1 MKKSVLFMKSKA
13 AEKAGKSW
21 FSGFTSM
28 ISKGLVIA
36 SCALFFAQK
45 TNAQI
50 AITVTGNN
58 NTTPALASTYTSM
71 ASALV
76 DLNNVSAMSGPVV
89 LTCASGSS
97 ETAPVKGFV
106 LGSASLNAAVSAVNS
121 ITINKSGAG
130 AVTINASV
138 GTSNG
143 ATASPDGM
151 FYLNGADFVTID
163 GLTFN
168 DANSATATVAM
179 EFGVA
184 LFKLNAGDG
193 SNNNTIQNCVFNMQR
208 INNNAGSGPMF
219 DGSMGIMVVNST
231 ALAATTNLTPTNGGT
246 IPTNGTNSN
255 NKFYSNTINGGNI
268 GIALNGFAATIGV
281 GPAPIATTF
290 LGDINNDI
298 GGSTVANGN
307 SILNYGGGAATNP
320 AAGIRLQ
327 NQWSANVSNNIVNN
341 NNGTGINH
349 ATTLRGIFVQAAA
362 SANTSI
368 NNNTLTVKSGAATSQ
383 MSFIENASGGTAL
396 GNTVSISNNIFT
408 NCTYSTQTSGAV
420 YGIWN
425 NATTPENLIISGNIF
440 NPITLNNTAG
450 TGAVYFINNTSAV
463 KNETITANQ
472 FINQSLKTTGAIYLI
487 NNSYSAPANGIKSIT
502 SNSVITGLVRT
513 AAGGAFYGYYDFGS
527 SPSTVVHTIA
537 NNNFSNVNNNT
548 SASLF
553 YGFYSRDYS
562 GSNPTLNCYN
572 NVLSSITYSGTGSF
586 YGFYL
591 GGFSG
596 TIASPN
602 AVYNNIVSNINSG
615 SSSAI
620 QYAFAIDAQNLYLD
634 VYNNSITS
642 NTLTATAGRF
652 AGIYALGSSNLA
664 KIYNNTITNL
674 LGAPLAATSGV
685 ELDGVWIGGGT
696 QMNVYQN
703 KINSFT
709 TPGSV
714 FGYTVSGGTQIN
726 IYEHKVIGANDY
738 SINNLNSLGFLNTN
752 VVEGI
757 RVNAGTTVNIF
768 KNNIYNLNNTGNPIS
783 PNNSVVNGLSF
794 SGGTTV
800 NAYNNLISNLN
811 TPNLSFIDN
820 LRGISV
826 SSSGAGT
833 SYNLYNNTIFLNGTS
848 TAANFGSSG
857 VYHAGSATSTI
868 AKLDL
873 QNNIVINNSS
883 AIGAG
888 IVAAFKRNNGA
899 TAGSLANYANT
910 SNKNLFL
917 AGTPSTSNLIFH
929 DGVASAQTMSAYIA
943 GAYTSGTVA
952 PRDANS
958 FTESAFN
965 PATFF
970 TSTAPTNANYLQPQN
985 GLVTQAESGGNN
997 LTSVFTDDYA
1007 GLTRPVAP
1015 GTSYDLGAWEFTG
1028 TTPAPVILFSSS
1040 TPTFSPS
1047 QCVAASR
1054 TIDVNITSAAG
1065 TVTSATLYYSFNGVA
1080 QTPVTMTNASS
1091 SLWTGV
1097 INAATPGNAIVTWSV
1112 VSFNSLGLNASFIGT
1127 SYSDE
1132 PTTGITASATAVPNP
1147 VCAGST
1153 STLSLSYFNNS
1164 AASPTYALPPAVTN
1178 PTSDEDFANVTIA
1191 NGANIILNNS
1201 SANNSLIGTI
1211 GTAAGTPGSYS
1222 DFTSFGTYVLNKGV
1236 AYTFSLSSSTSGPTN
1251 WNNALAMYIDYNRNG
1266 VFTDAGELVYTSPAT
1281 ISGPHTRTGGF
1292 TVPAFASFG
1301 LTRMRVISNE
1311 GLITSP
1317 TQFVS
1322 YGEYE
1327 EYSINIQPLT
1337 SGLTWYESTNLIGTS
1352 NPQTTIV
1359 NASAT
1364 YTGTAILSGC
1374 PISGTVAIVAN
1385 PLPTAVTAANSSQCG
1400 LGVPTASVN
1409 DANGFTTPNY
1419 NWYNAATGGTLLQSS
1434 SANTY
1439 TTAIATSSVFYV
1451 SVANPTTNCESP
1463 LTAVTVSV
1471 TIPDPVSV
1479 VSTASAICLNQSF
1492 TLTASNTAAS
1502 PVQNYAY
1509 SWLCSTPGSGATV
1522 AASGSQVVITP
1533 SAPGNFAYTLTG
1545 VDLPCVTTTVIT
1557 VNVNPNPV
1565 ITLAEVS
1572 PTVVCSNN
1580 TVSLTAQSIPAQTA
1594 TSSASGNGTLFNSSS
1609 AYPSPFGN
1617 YYWGAKQQFLFT
1629 AAELTAMGLVQG
1641 NITSIAFDI
1650 QTAVTTP
1657 LTNYYVSAKSSTLT
1671 TLTTTFETGL
1681 TTLFNAPTY
1690 VPSSGLG
1697 YANNTINFNTPFYW
1711 NGTTGIVFEIC
1722 FNNGSWTNNASCYYT
1737 TTTNGSCVY
1746 FNQDAAGVCANP
1758 TGVVSSNRP
1767 NIKLGGQVGV
1777 NLTNNYSWSWVPTT
1791 PAINT
1796 ASGTI
1801 VPTNLTS
1808 SPVTNVYTVTSTNL
1822 ATGCF
1827 ATASVSLLV
1836 NPLPTSPVATNTS
1849 QCGFGVPTS
1858 SVSGGINYNWYAS
1871 PTSTNILQ
1879 SGPSNNFS
1887 SPIGATTT
1895 WYVAAFDN
1903 ACESATRTPVTSTVV
1918 IPDPVAATTNS
1929 VNLCVG
1935 GTNSVVL
1942 NAVQTGTTNAYFFTW
1957 NATPVLGSGMPSP
1970 VTGISQIVTPTLPGS
1985 YVYNVTAFDGVCTT
1999 LSTVTVNLSN
2009 PPVITTASVN
2019 ITPSV
2024 ACSGTPVN
2032 LNAYAVTPTP
2042 SYALPP
2048 AVGQPLADEDF
2059 ANVTIAD
2066 GSNIILNNTTANG
2079 SLVGTIGTALGT
2091 PGGYSDFTSFGP
2103 YNLNMGQ
2110 AYTFSLSSSTSGT
2123 SYLNALAMYIDYN
2136 RNGVFTDAGE
2146 LVYTSPTTISGP
2158 HTVSGT
2164 FTVPTTANFGVTRM
2178 RLISNEGFINSPT
2191 QAVTWGEYEE
2201 YTINLIDLGTNNC
2214 TWQWNPGAIN
2224 SNTAIVT
2231 ALNTSTIVANQIYTA
2246 TATNSVTGCS
2256 NTATVSLVV
2265 NPLPSAPLTF
2275 DASQCGIGIST
2286 ASVSGS
2292 TNYNWYATPTSTSII
2307 QSGSSSNFTNA
2318 ISSTTS
2324 WYVSAFDGL
2333 CESAPRVTL
2342 TGTVTTPPVLS
2353 VNTPTG
2359 NVCANSIYT
2368 LTVSSPTANFSSY
2381 VWSPVTNLY
2390 TDAAATVSYT
2400 GGSAQTL
2407 YYYSTS
2413 GGVSNY
2419 TVSSTNTLTGCSNA
2433 VTFSL
2438 STELPTLTA
2447 SANPTVICS
2456 GAPVNLN
2463 GVSYVL
2469 GPQTVPTGYC
2479 TPTNSGSACI
2489 NLVSINQLL
2498 RNSAC
2503 EAGNY
2508 VDVLPS
2514 ITTTNLNPG
2523 SSYTFSIT
2531 TNGTAIVS
2539 VWFDWNR
2546 NGVFEPTEWYQP
2558 YINAAAGS
2566 VVVTVPSNANFGLT
2580 KMRVRSR
2587 LNGNTNGSGDAC
2599 LNMGSG
2605 ETEDYT
2611 INIMNDVTSSYS
2623 WQWNPGAI
2631 NSNTAI
2637 VNPVNA
2643 GSAPTTQ
2650 IYTLSI
2656 TNPTT
2661 GCSATATVGIL
2672 VNPIPATPVAS
2683 NSVQCGSGI
2692 PTASVSG
2699 PTNFNWYAAPAST
2712 TIIQSGASTNFT
2724 NSINATTTWYV
2735 VSYDGTCE
2743 SPAVALTQSV
2753 TPAPAL
2759 TVLSPTAAT
2768 CANAIQTLSVTST
2781 LSSYASYIWAS
2792 NANLFTDA
2800 AATIPYTGGSAAI
2813 LYYSSNT
2820 NGATNYT
2827 VTGSNTVTGCANAVT
2842 FSVTTDLPP
2851 ITAFSI
2857 PTVICSGANVNL
2869 FGQSLVF
2876 GPQTSTTYVA
2886 PPAVSSPLADED
2898 FGNITISQG
2907 ANVILNNTTGYN
2919 SLVGTIGTAVGTP
2932 GGYSD
2937 FTSFGPYNLSKG
2949 QFYNFSLSSIQPGNF
2964 SNALA
2969 IYIDYNRNGV
2979 FTDLGEQVYTSAVT
2993 TPGPHTETGIFSVP
3007 ATASLGVTRMRVIS
3021 NEGLINSSTQAVT
3034 WGEYEEY
3041 TVNIV
3046 NNITSSY
3053 AWQWNP
3059 GAINSNNAAV
3069 NPVNTSA
3076 IPANQVYTVTLTNT
3090 LTGCSNTA
3098 PVSIL
3103 VNPIPTVSIVS
3114 SNSLICTGNSAT
3126 LTGAGAT
3133 NYTWT
3138 TFGNTP
3144 SITVTP
3150 SATVVYTL
3158 TGESFNCSSSTTATL
3173 QVNVTPTVSAVSS
3186 SSAICAGSN
3195 ATLTASGATSYTW
3208 AGVGTTSA
3216 VTVAPS
3222 TTTVYSV
3229 VGETNGC
3236 SNTTTISLTANPVP
3250 TVSAAS
3256 SNSLMCIGSTATL
3269 TAAGATN
3276 YTWSSSG
3283 TASTETVSPS
3293 ATSVYTVTGE
3303 TNNCTNTA
3311 TVSVSINTIIPTVT
3325 AATSNATLCA
3335 GLPATLT
3342 AAGAI
3347 NYTWTS
3353 VGNTQAVTVN
3363 PTVTTI
3369 YTVTGE
3375 DNACT
3380 NTATVAIAVTPNP
3393 LVVVTPSSSAI
3404 CIGSSATLTASGA
3417 NTYTWTNFGNTTS
3430 ISITPTSTA
3439 IYTVTGEAGSC
3450 VTTVTVPLFVNI
3462 IPTVTAVS
3470 SSPYVCIG
3478 SSATLTAG
3486 GAINYTWTTIGNTQT
3501 VSVIPISSTIFSV
3514 TGEANGCYNTTTVS
3528 VGVGSVTPVVSVSAS
3543 SPSICS
3549 GNSATLTAS
3558 GANTYTWNPIA
3569 TSSVVIVNPSA
3580 NTSYTV
3586 TGEIDGCKNTTTLS
3600 LNVIPTPTVS
3610 ASASQTVLCV
3620 TGETG
3625 SSILTASSS
3634 AASYSWSNGST
3645 TSSIAVTPTLTTTY
3659 SVTVTNAGCSSAATV
3674 TVNVTDCTG
3683 LQEQFAGAINIY
3695 PNPTN
3700 GVVNVAINSQFV
3712 GTASIEVYDV
3722 IGKLLIQENLVSEVT
3737 TVNTSKL
3744 KQGIYMFKVVNDNQT
3759 IKVSRIIKQ

>member
-1 MKKSVLFMKSKA
+1 
-13 AEKAGKSW
+13 
-21 FSGFTSM
+21 
-28 ISKGLVIA
+28 
-36 SCALFFAQK
+36 
-45 TNAQI
+45 
-50 AITVTGNN
+50 
-58 NTTPALASTYTSM
+58 
-71 ASALV
+71 
-76 DLNNVSAMSGPVV
+76 
-89 LTCASGSS
+89 
-97 ETAPVKGFV
+97 
-106 LGSASLNAAVSAVNS
+106 
-121 ITINKSGAG
+121 
-130 AVTINASV
+130 
-138 GTSNG
+138 
-143 ATASPDGM
+143 M
-151 FYLNGADFVTID
+151 FYLDGADFVTID

-168 DANSATATVAM
+168 DANSASATVAM
-179 EFGVA
+179 EFGIA

-231 ALAATTNLTPTNGGT
+231 ATAAVTALLPTNGGT

-268 GIALNGFAATIGV
+268 GIALNGFAATLGV
-281 GPAPIATTF
+281 GPSPVASTF

-298 GGSTVANGN
+298 GGSSTANGN
-307 SILNYGGGAATNP
+307 SILNFGGGAITSP
-320 AAGIRLQ
+320 AAGIRIQ

-349 ATTLRGIFVQAAA
+349 ATTLRGIFVQGAT
-362 SANTSI
+362 SANTAI
-368 NNNTLTVKSGAATSQ
+368 NNNTLTVKSGATASQ
-383 MSFIENASGGTAL
+383 MSFIENAAGATAL

-408 NCTYSTQTSGAV
+408 NCTYSTQTSGAI
-420 YGIWN
+420 YGIYN
-425 NATTPENLIISGNIF
+425 LSASPTNLIINGNIF

-450 TGAVYFINNTSAV
+450 TGAIYYIYNNGAAV
-463 KNETITANQ
+463 NSSITANQ
-472 FINQSLKTTGAIYLI
+472 FVNQGVKTSGVIYI
-487 NNSYSAPANGIKSIT
+487 IFNSYSAPINGSKLVQ
-502 SNSVITGLVRT
+502 SNSIVGTFART
-513 AAGGAFYGYYDFGS
+513 APTSGTFYGYYDLGS
-527 SPSTVVHTIA
+527 SQNTSTITIA
-537 NNNFSNVNNNT
+537 NNNFSNINNST
-548 SASLF
+548 GTGSF
-553 YGFYSRDYS
+553 YGIYSSSYLT
-562 GSNPTLNCYN
+562 NPYPTFTAYN
-572 NVLSSITYSGTGSF
+572 NVLSSVTYSGTGLF
-586 YGFYL
+586 YGMFFNGV
-591 GGFSG
+591 GGTSLTPCG
-596 TIASPN
+596 
-602 AVYNNIVSNINSG
+602 VYNNTVSNIYSG
-615 SSSAI
+615 SSSTT
-620 QYAFAIDAQNLYLD
+620 QHAFYLGAQNNYLD
-634 VYNNSITS
+634 FYNNTVTS
-642 NTLTATAGRF
+642 NTLVAPAGRH
-652 AGIYALGSSNLA
+652 AGIYALGTQNNA
-664 KIYNNTITNL
+664 RIYNNSITNL
-674 LGAPLAATSGV
+674 LGAPLTATTGV
-685 ELDGVWIGGGT
+685 ELDGIWVSGGT
-696 QMNVYQN
+696 KMDLYQN

-709 TPGSV
+709 TRGSV

-726 IYEHKVIGANDY
+726 IYEHKVIGADDY
-738 SINNLNSLGFLNTN
+738 SIYNLNSLGFLNTN

-757 RVNAGTTVNIF
+757 RVNNGTTVNIF

-783 PNNSVVNGLSF
+783 PNNSVLNGLSF

-820 LRGISV
+820 LRGVSV
-826 SSSGAGT
+826 SATGLNT

-857 VYHAGSATSTI
+857 IYHAGSATSTT

-917 AGTPSTSNLIFH
+917 AGTPSAANLIFY
-929 DGVASAQTMSAYIA
+929 DGLASAQTMSAYIA

-965 PATFF
+965 AATFF
-970 TSTAPTNANYLQPQN
+970 TSTTPNNANYLQPQN

-997 LTSVFTDDYA
+997 ITSVFTDDYA
-1007 GLTRPVAP
+1007 GLTRPVTP

-1028 TTPAPVILFSSS
+1028 TTPAPVILFSST
-1040 TPTFSPS
+1040 TPSLTPQ

-1054 TIDVNITSAAG
+1054 TIDVNITSAAS

-1080 QTPVTMTNASS
+1080 QTPVTMVNSS
-1091 SLWTGV
+1091 STLWTGV
-1097 INAATPGNAIVTWSV
+1097 INAATPGNAVVTWSV
-1112 VSFNSLGLNASFIGT
+1112 VSFNSLGLNSSYIGT

-1153 STLSLSYFNNS
+1153 STLSLSYFNGSS
-1164 AASPTYALPPAVTN
+1164 APPTYITPSVSSPTT
-1178 PTSDEDFANVTIA
+1178 DEDFANVTIV
-1191 NGANIILNNS
+1191 NGANVVLNNS
-1201 SANNSLIGTI
+1201 SVPNSLGGTI
-1211 GTAAGTPGSYS
+1211 GTAIGTPGGYS
-1222 DFTSFGTYVLNKGV
+1222 DFTAYGPYILNKGV
-1236 AYTFSLSSSTSGPTN
+1236 SYSFSLTSSTAGGN
-1251 WNNALAMYIDYNRNG
+1251 FNNALAMYIDYNRNG
-1266 VFTDAGELVYTSPAT
+1266 VYTDAGELVYTSPAT
-1281 ISGPHTRTGGF
+1281 IVGPHTRTGSF

-1317 TQFVS
+1317 TQAITW
-1322 YGEYE
+1322 GEYE
-1327 EYSINIQPLT
+1327 EYSINIQPIT
-1337 SGLTWYESTNLIGTS
+1337 SGLTWYESANVIGTS
-1352 NPQTTIV
+1352 NPQTTTV

-1364 YTGTAILSGC
+1364 YTGTVLLSGC

-1385 PLPTAVTAANSSQCG
+1385 PLPSAVTAANSSQCG

-1409 DANGFTTPNY
+1409 DANGFTAPNY
-1419 NWYNAATGGTLLQSS
+1419 NWYSAATGGTLLQSS
-1434 SANTY
+1434 AANSY
-1439 TTAIATSSVFYV
+1439 TTAISTSSVFYV
-1451 SVANPTTNCESP
+1451 AVANPTTNCESS
-1463 LTAVTVSV
+1463 LTAVSVSV

-1479 VSTASAICLNQSF
+1479 VSTASAICLNQNF

-1545 VDLPCVTTTVIT
+1545 VDLPCVTTTVVT
-1557 VNVNPNPV
+1557 VNVNPNPTISNAFVTPTV
-1565 ITLAEVS
+1565 ICSGETTSLVANSIISGPATS
-1572 PTVVCSNN
+1572 PTYALPPTVSSPLADEDFANVTIANGSNIILNN
-1580 TVSLTAQSIPAQTA
+1580 TTPANSLVGTIGTAIGNPGDYSDF
-1594 TSSASGNGTLFNSSS
+1594 TSFGPYDLQIGQAYTFSLSSS
-1609 AYPSPFGN
+1609 TAGGN
-1617 YYWGAKQQFLFT
+1617 YGNSLAMYIDYNRNGVFTDAGEQVYTSPGTIIGPHTRTGSFTVPLSANFGVTRMRVISHEGLIGSPTQPVTWGEYEEYTINL
-1629 AAELTAMGLVQG
+1629 LS
-1641 NITSIAFDI
+1641 NIT
-1650 QTAVTTP
+1650 
-1657 LTNYYVSAKSSTLT
+1657 
-1671 TLTTTFETGL
+1671 
-1681 TTLFNAPTY
+1681 
-1690 VPSSGLG
+1690 
-1697 YANNTINFNTPFYW
+1697 NNF
-1711 NGTTGIVFEIC
+1711 
-1722 FNNGSWTNNASCYYT
+1722 
-1737 TTTNGSCVY
+1737 
-1746 FNQDAAGVCANP
+1746 
-1758 TGVVSSNRP
+1758 
-1767 NIKLGGQVGV
+1767 
-1777 NLTNNYSWSWVPTT
+1777 SWSWVPTT

-1796 ASGTI
+1796 ASGTTI
-1801 VPTNLTS
+1801 PTNITS
-1808 SPVTNVYTVTSTNL
+1808 SPVTTIYTVTSTNL

-1836 NPLPTSPVATNTS
+1836 NPLPTAPVATNTS

-1858 SVSGGINYNWYAS
+1858 SVSGGINYNWYSS
-1871 PTSTNILQ
+1871 PTSTNIIQ

-1903 ACESATRTPVTSTVV
+1903 ACESSPRTPVTTTVV
-1918 IPDPVAATTNS
+1918 IPDPVTATTSS

-1942 NAVQTGTTNAYFFTW
+1942 TAVQTGSTNAYAFTW
-1957 NATPVLGSGMPSP
+1957 NASPVLGSGMPSP
-1970 VTGISQIVTPTLPGS
+1970 VIGSGQIVTPTLPGS
-1985 YVYNVTAFDGVCTT
+1985 YVYNLTAFDGVCTT
-1999 LSTVTVNLSN
+1999 LSTVTVNLN
-2009 PPVITTASVN
+2009 NLPVILPTAVS

-2024 ACSGTPVN
+2024 VCSGSTVN
-2032 LNAYAVTPTP
+2032 LSAYAQPPVPNYSAPPTV
-2042 SYALPP
+2042 SS
-2048 AVGQPLADEDF
+2048 PLADEDF

-2066 GSNIILNNTTANG
+2066 GSTIILNNTTANG
-2079 SLVGTIGTALGT
+2079 SLVGNIGTAVGT
-2091 PGGYSDFTSFGP
+2091 PGGYSDFTAFGP
-2103 YNLNMGQ
+2103 YNLNLGQ

-2123 SYLNALAMYIDYN
+2123 FYNNALAMYIDYN
-2136 RNGVFTDAGE
+2136 KNGLFNDPGE

-2158 HTVSGT
+2158 HTVSGS
-2164 FTVPTTANFGVTRM
+2164 FTVPVGAISGLTRM
-2178 RLISNEGFINSPT
+2178 RVISNEGLINSPT

-2201 YTINLIDLGTNNC
+2201 YTINLVDLGLNNV

-2231 ALNTSTIVANQIYTA
+2231 ALNTGTVVSNQIYSVTA
-2246 TATNSVTGCS
+2246 TSTITGCS
-2256 NTATVSLVV
+2256 NTETVSLVV
-2265 NPLPSAPLTF
+2265 NPLPAAPLTF
-2275 DASQCGIGIST
+2275 DATQCGIGIST

-2292 TNYNWYATPTSTSII
+2292 TNYNWYATSTSTSII
-2307 QSGSSSNFTNA
+2307 QSGSSPNFTNA

-2359 NVCANSIYT
+2359 TVCANSIYS
-2368 LTVSSPTANFSSY
+2368 LTVSSPIANFSSY
-2381 VWSPVTNLY
+2381 VWTPTTNLY

-2407 YYYSTS
+2407 YYYTTT
-2413 GGVSNY
+2413 GGASNY

-2463 GVSYVL
+2463 GVSFAL
-2469 GPQTVPTGYC
+2469 GPQTVPAGYC
-2479 TPTNSGSACI
+2479 PASNAGSACI

-2498 RNSAC
+2498 RNSVC

-2514 ITTTNLNPG
+2514 ITTTNLNLG
-2523 SSYTFSIT
+2523 GSYTFSIT
-2531 TNGTAIVS
+2531 TNASAIVS

-2546 NGVFEPTEWYQP
+2546 NGVFEPSEWYQP
-2558 YINAAAGS
+2558 YTTGTGGS
-2566 VVVTVPSNANFGLT
+2566 ALVTVPVNASSGLT

-2587 LNGNTNGSGDAC
+2587 LSGNINGSGDGC
-2599 LNMGSG
+2599 TSLGSG

-2611 INIMNDVTSSYS
+2611 INIMNDVSSSYS

-2631 NSNTAI
+2631 NSNTAL
-2637 VNPVNA
+2637 VNPVNT
-2643 GSAPTTQ
+2643 GSLSATQ
-2650 IYTLSI
+2650 IYTLAI

-2672 VNPIPATPVAS
+2672 VNPIPATPVSS
-2683 NSVQCGSGI
+2683 NSIQCGSSI

-2699 PTNFNWYAAPAST
+2699 PTNFNWYAAPTST
-2712 TIIQSGASTNFT
+2712 TIIQAGASTNYT
-2724 NSINATTTWYV
+2724 TSINATTTWYV
-2735 VSYDGTCE
+2735 TSYDGTCE

-2781 LSSYASYIWAS
+2781 LSSYASYVWAS
-2792 NANLFTDA
+2792 TANLFTDA

-2827 VTGSNTVTGCANAVT
+2827 VTGSNTVTGCANVAT
-2842 FSVTTDLPP
+2842 FSVTTDLPN

-2857 PTVICSGANVNL
+2857 PTVVCSGANVNL
-2869 FGQSLVF
+2869 FGQSLVN

-2907 ANVILNNTTGYN
+2907 ANIILNNTTGYN

-3021 NEGLINSSTQAVT
+3021 NEGLINSPTQAIT

-3041 TVNIV
+3041 TVNLV
-3046 NNITSSY
+3046 DNITNSY
-3053 AWQWNP
+3053 SWQWNP
-3059 GAINSNNAAV
+3059 GAINSNNALV

-3076 IPANQVYTVTLTNT
+3076 TPANQVYTVTLTNT
-3090 LTGCSNTA
+3090 LTGCTNSA

-3103 VNPIPTVSIVS
+3103 VNPIPTVSILS
-3114 SNSLICTGNSAT
+3114 SNTLVCTGNSAT

-3138 TFGNTP
+3138 TFGNTS
-3144 SITVTP
+3144 SITITP
-3150 SATVVYTL
+3150 SATAVYTL
-3158 TGESFNCSSSTTATL
+3158 TGESFNCSSSTTTTL

-3186 SSAICAGSN
+3186 SSVICAGSN

-3303 TNNCTNTA
+3303 SNNCTNTA

-3335 GLPATLT
+3335 GFPATLT
-3342 AAGAI
+3342 AGGAI

-3363 PTVTTI
+3363 PTTSVT
-3369 YTVTGE
+3369 YTVIGE
-3375 DNACT
+3375 DNACI

-3417 NTYTWTNFGNTTS
+3417 NTYTWTNIGNTAS

-3549 GNSATLTAS
+3549 GNSATLTAN

-3569 TSSVVIVNPSA
+3569 TTSLVIVNPAS
-3580 NTSYTV
+3580 TTVYTV
-3586 TGEIDGCKNTTTLS
+3586 TGDLNGCKNTATVS
-3600 LNVIPTPTVS
+3600 LNVVQTPTLSV
-3610 ASASQTVLCV
+3610 SASQTVLCV

-3625 SSILTASSS
+3625 SSILTASTS
-3634 AASYSWSNGST
+3634 ATSYSWSNGSIT
-3645 TSSIAVTPTLTTTY
+3645 NSIAVTPTLTTTY
-3659 SVTVTNAGCSSAATV
+3659 SVTVTNAGCSSEAAV

-3683 LQEQFAGAINIY
+3683 LQEQFASAINIY

-3722 IGKLLIQENLVSEVT
+3722 IGKLLINETLVSEVT

>member
-1 MKKSVLFMKSKA
+1 V
-13 AEKAGKSW
+13 
-21 FSGFTSM
+21 TTTVVNVNINPNPT
-28 ISKGLVIA
+28 IS
-36 SCALFFAQK
+36 
-45 TNAQI
+45 NA
-50 AITVTGNN
+50 
-58 NTTPALASTYTSM
+58 
-71 ASALV
+71 
-76 DLNNVSAMSGPVV
+76 
-89 LTCASGSS
+89 
-97 ETAPVKGFV
+97 
-106 LGSASLNAAVSAVNS
+106 
-121 ITINKSGAG
+121 
-130 AVTINASV
+130 
-138 GTSNG
+138 
-143 ATASPDGM
+143 
-151 FYLNGADFVTID
+151 FVTPTVICS
-163 GLTFN
+163 GETTSLV
-168 DANSATATVAM
+168 ANS
-179 EFGVA
+179 
-184 LFKLNAGDG
+184 
-193 SNNNTIQNCVFNMQR
+193 
-208 INNNAGSGPMF
+208 
-219 DGSMGIMVVNST
+219 
-231 ALAATTNLTPTNGGT
+231 
-246 IPTNGTNSN
+246 
-255 NKFYSNTINGGNI
+255 
-268 GIALNGFAATIGV
+268 
-281 GPAPIATTF
+281 
-290 LGDINNDI
+290 
-298 GGSTVANGN
+298 
-307 SILNYGGGAATNP
+307 
-320 AAGIRLQ
+320 
-327 NQWSANVSNNIVNN
+327 
-341 NNGTGINH
+341 
-349 ATTLRGIFVQAAA
+349 
-362 SANTSI
+362 
-368 NNNTLTVKSGAATSQ
+368 
-383 MSFIENASGGTAL
+383 
-396 GNTVSISNNIFT
+396 
-408 NCTYSTQTSGAV
+408 
-420 YGIWN
+420 
-425 NATTPENLIISGNIF
+425 IISGPQTSTTYAAP
-440 NPITLNNTAG
+440 PI
-450 TGAVYFINNTSAV
+450 V
-463 KNETITANQ
+463 
-472 FINQSLKTTGAIYLI
+472 
-487 NNSYSAPANGIKSIT
+487 
-502 SNSVITGLVRT
+502 
-513 AAGGAFYGYYDFGS
+513 S
-527 SPSTVVHTIA
+527 SP
-537 NNNFSNVNNNT
+537 
-548 SASLF
+548 
-553 YGFYSRDYS
+553 
-562 GSNPTLNCYN
+562 
-572 NVLSSITYSGTGSF
+572 
-586 YGFYL
+586 
-591 GGFSG
+591 
-596 TIASPN
+596 
-602 AVYNNIVSNINSG
+602 
-615 SSSAI
+615 
-620 QYAFAIDAQNLYLD
+620 
-634 VYNNSITS
+634 
-642 NTLTATAGRF
+642 
-652 AGIYALGSSNLA
+652 LA
-664 KIYNNTITNL
+664 
-674 LGAPLAATSGV
+674 
-685 ELDGVWIGGGT
+685 
-696 QMNVYQN
+696 
-703 KINSFT
+703 
-709 TPGSV
+709 
-714 FGYTVSGGTQIN
+714 
-726 IYEHKVIGANDY
+726 
-738 SINNLNSLGFLNTN
+738 
-752 VVEGI
+752 
-757 RVNAGTTVNIF
+757 
-768 KNNIYNLNNTGNPIS
+768 
-783 PNNSVVNGLSF
+783 
-794 SGGTTV
+794 
-800 NAYNNLISNLN
+800 
-811 TPNLSFIDN
+811 
-820 LRGISV
+820 
-826 SSSGAGT
+826 
-833 SYNLYNNTIFLNGTS
+833 
-848 TAANFGSSG
+848 
-857 VYHAGSATSTI
+857 
-868 AKLDL
+868 
-873 QNNIVINNSS
+873 
-883 AIGAG
+883 
-888 IVAAFKRNNGA
+888 
-899 TAGSLANYANT
+899 
-910 SNKNLFL
+910 
-917 AGTPSTSNLIFH
+917 
-929 DGVASAQTMSAYIA
+929 
-943 GAYTSGTVA
+943 
-952 PRDANS
+952 
-958 FTESAFN
+958 
-965 PATFF
+965 
-970 TSTAPTNANYLQPQN
+970 
-985 GLVTQAESGGNN
+985 
-997 LTSVFTDDYA
+997 
-1007 GLTRPVAP
+1007 
-1015 GTSYDLGAWEFTG
+1015 
-1028 TTPAPVILFSSS
+1028 
-1040 TPTFSPS
+1040 
-1047 QCVAASR
+1047 
-1054 TIDVNITSAAG
+1054 
-1065 TVTSATLYYSFNGVA
+1065 
-1080 QTPVTMTNASS
+1080 
-1091 SLWTGV
+1091 
-1097 INAATPGNAIVTWSV
+1097 
-1112 VSFNSLGLNASFIGT
+1112 
-1127 SYSDE
+1127 
-1132 PTTGITASATAVPNP
+1132 
-1147 VCAGST
+1147 
-1153 STLSLSYFNNS
+1153 
-1164 AASPTYALPPAVTN
+1164 
-1178 PTSDEDFANVTIA
+1178 DEDFANVTIA
-1191 NGANIILNNS
+1191 NGSNIILNNTTP
-1201 SANNSLIGTI
+1201 ANSLVGSI
-1211 GTAAGTPGSYS
+1211 GTAVGTPGSYS
-1222 DFTSFGTYVLNKGV
+1222 DFTSFGPYDLQIGQ
-1236 AYTFSLSSSTSGPTN
+1236 AYTFSLSSLTAGGIYP
-1251 WNNALAMYIDYNRNG
+1251 NALAMYIDYNRNG
-1266 VFTDAGELVYTSPAT
+1266 VFTDFGEQVYTSPAT
-1281 ISGPHTRTGGF
+1281 ISGPHMRTGSF
-1292 TVPAFASFG
+1292 TVPLSANFG
-1301 LTRMRVISNE
+1301 VTRMRVISNE
-1311 GLITSP
+1311 GLIGSP
-1317 TQFVS
+1317 TQAVTW
-1322 YGEYE
+1322 GEYE
-1327 EYSINIQPLT
+1327 EY
-1337 SGLTWYESTNLIGTS
+1337 
-1352 NPQTTIV
+1352 
-1359 NASAT
+1359 
-1364 YTGTAILSGC
+1364 
-1374 PISGTVAIVAN
+1374 
-1385 PLPTAVTAANSSQCG
+1385 
-1400 LGVPTASVN
+1400 
-1409 DANGFTTPNY
+1409 
-1419 NWYNAATGGTLLQSS
+1419 
-1434 SANTY
+1434 
-1439 TTAIATSSVFYV
+1439 
-1451 SVANPTTNCESP
+1451 
-1463 LTAVTVSV
+1463 
-1471 TIPDPVSV
+1471 
-1479 VSTASAICLNQSF
+1479 
-1492 TLTASNTAAS
+1492 
-1502 PVQNYAY
+1502 
-1509 SWLCSTPGSGATV
+1509 
-1522 AASGSQVVITP
+1522 
-1533 SAPGNFAYTLTG
+1533 
-1545 VDLPCVTTTVIT
+1545 
-1557 VNVNPNPV
+1557 
-1565 ITLAEVS
+1565 
-1572 PTVVCSNN
+1572 
-1580 TVSLTAQSIPAQTA
+1580 
-1594 TSSASGNGTLFNSSS
+1594 
-1609 AYPSPFGN
+1609 
-1617 YYWGAKQQFLFT
+1617 
-1629 AAELTAMGLVQG
+1629 
-1641 NITSIAFDI
+1641 
-1650 QTAVTTP
+1650 
-1657 LTNYYVSAKSSTLT
+1657 
-1671 TLTTTFETGL
+1671 
-1681 TTLFNAPTY
+1681 
-1690 VPSSGLG
+1690 
-1697 YANNTINFNTPFYW
+1697 TINLL
-1711 NGTTGIVFEIC
+1711 
-1722 FNNGSWTNNASCYYT
+1722 
-1737 TTTNGSCVY
+1737 
-1746 FNQDAAGVCANP
+1746 
-1758 TGVVSSNRP
+1758 SN
-1767 NIKLGGQVGV
+1767 I
-1777 NLTNNYSWSWVPTT
+1777 TNNYSWSWTPTT

-1808 SPVTNVYTVTSTNL
+1808 SPATNVYTVTSTNL

-1836 NPLPTSPVATNTS
+1836 NPLPTSPVASNTS

-1887 SPIGATTT
+1887 SPIGSTTT

-1918 IPDPVAATTNS
+1918 IPDPVTATTNS

-1957 NATPVLGSGMPSP
+1957 NATPVLGSGMPAP
-1970 VTGISQIVTPTLPGS
+1970 VTGTSQIVTPTLPGS

-2009 PPVITTASVN
+2009 LPVILSAVVN
-2019 ITPSV
+2019 PTMV
-2024 ACSGTPVN
+2024 CSGSTVN
-2032 LNAYAVTPTP
+2032 LNASAYLPTPT
-2042 SYALPP
+2042 YALPP
-2048 AVGQPLADEDF
+2048 AVSSPLADEDF
-2059 ANVTIAD
+2059 GNVTITQGATTV
-2066 GSNIILNNTTANG
+2066 LNNTSNYNT
-2079 SLVGTIGTALGT
+2079 LVGTIGTATGV
-2091 PGGYSDFTSFGP
+2091 PGSYSDFTSFGP
-2103 YNLNMGQ
+2103 YNLNIGQ
-2110 AYTFSLSSSTSGT
+2110 AYNLSLSSLTGAFN
-2123 SYLNALAMYIDYN
+2123 YNNALAMYIDYN
-2136 RNGVFTDAGE
+2136 KNGVFTDPGE
-2146 LVYTSPTTISGP
+2146 QVYTSTVTTLGA
-2158 HTVSGT
+2158 HTETSSFV
-2164 FTVPTTANFGVTRM
+2164 VPVAALPGLTRM
-2178 RLISNEGFINSPT
+2178 RVISNEGLINSPT
-2191 QAVTWGEYEE
+2191 QFVTWGEYEE
-2201 YTINLIDLGTNNC
+2201 YTLNLVDNDISNY
-2214 TWQWNPGAIN
+2214 TWQWNPGAVN

-2292 TNYNWYATPTSTSII
+2292 TNYNWYSTPTSTSII
-2307 QSGSSSNFTNA
+2307 QTGSSSNFTNA

-2333 CESAPRVTL
+2333 CESAPRVIL

-2359 NVCANSIYT
+2359 TICANSIYS
-2368 LTVSSPTANFSSY
+2368 LTVSSPIANFSSY
-2381 VWSPVTNLY
+2381 VWSPITNLY

-2407 YYYSTS
+2407 YYYSTT
-2413 GGVSNY
+2413 GGASNY

-2433 VTFSL
+2433 ATFSL
-2438 STELPTLTA
+2438 NTELPTLTA

-2531 TNGTAIVS
+2531 SNGPAIVS

-2546 NGVFEPTEWYQP
+2546 NGVFEPSEWYQP
-2558 YINAAAGS
+2558 YTNAAAGS

-2587 LNGNTNGSGDAC
+2587 LNGNINGSGDAC

-2611 INIMNDVTSSYS
+2611 INIMNDVTSNYS

-2650 IYTLSI
+2650 IYTLAI

-2876 GPQTSTTYVA
+2876 GPQTSTTYAA
-2886 PPAVSSPLADED
+2886 PPVVSSPLADED
-2898 FGNITISQG
+2898 LGNITISQG

-2919 SLVGTIGTAVGTP
+2919 SLIGTIGTAVGTP

-2949 QFYNFSLSSIQPGNF
+2949 QFYNFSLSSLTGAFNYN
-2964 SNALA
+2964 NALA

-2993 TPGPHTETGIFSVP
+2993 TLGAHTETGIFSVP

-3059 GAINSNNAAV
+3059 GSINSNNAAV
-3069 NPVNTSA
+3069 NPVNTSSA
-3076 IPANQVYTVTLTNT
+3076 PANQVYTVTLTNT

-3150 SATVVYTL
+3150 SATAVYTL
-3158 TGESFNCSSSTTATL
+3158 TGESFNCSSSTTTTL
-3173 QVNVTPTVSAVSS
+3173 QVNVTPTVSAISS
-3186 SSAICAGSN
+3186 SSVICAGSN

-3236 SNTTTISLTANPVP
+3236 SNTTTISLTANLVP

-3283 TASTETVSPS
+3283 TTSTETVSPS

-3363 PTVTTI
+3363 PTTSIT
-3369 YTVTGE
+3369 YTVIGE

-3501 VSVIPISSTIFSV
+3501 VTVIPISSTIFSV

-3659 SVTVTNAGCSSAATV
+3659 SVTVTDAGCSAQASV

-3683 LQEQFAGAINIY
+3683 LQEQLAGAINIY

-3722 IGKLLIQENLVSEVT
+3722 IGKLLIQETLVSEVT